1 MCPPLVR
8 VREQVLLGLVHD
20 TQSAQSV
27 SHSDDV
33 KFEWKLLLLISDDAA
48 EPAYCGLLLL
58 LACCIDGRLDACQ
71 NWWLQSAK
79 GQARIVVSSRSLL
92 SLSLPLFKSMQQIV

>member
-8 VREQVLLGLVHD
+8 VREQVLLGLVHG

-48 EPAYCGLLLL
+48 EPAYCLLL
-58 LACCIDGRLDACQ
+58 LAASMAD
-71 NWWLQSAK
+71 WTPAK
-79 GQARIVVSSRSLL
+79 IGGCRVQKAKHVL
-92 SLSLPLFKSMQQIV
+92 